1 MNLLLLVSDT
11 EESGMNLD
19 GKMRQNQQ
27 CSGDHDHDDSTHGI
41 SEEVEVHAPIAQH
54 SNGSPSELRLL
65 RRKLVA
71 SNNHIASLENELVE
85 MQELLAEALS
95 SKDHNSHQVSK
106 VEAGGVSEDE
116 ISKLPFDGG
125 VSEDELEQGS
135 GQTMPLK
142 GDPTQSRYRKRANR
156 DARSPLEATA
166 HRRLLPCHLEPL
178 KDTTRR
184 KLNPSSCASGIALL
198 SGQSASGI
206 EVSST
211 ASLNVHLN
219 NLTTSRNNDWGE
231 DTYTALRNGAAS
243 KNPFMDMLSKFA

>member
-1 MNLLLLVSDT
+1 MNLSQLVSDT
-11 EESGMNLD
+11 EESGMNSD
-19 GKMRQNQQ
+19 GEMRQNQQ
-27 CSGDHDHDDSTHGI
+27 CSGDRDHDDSTHGI
-41 SEEVEVHAPIAQH
+41 SEEVEVHASIAQH

-71 SNNHIASLENELVE
+71 SNNHIASLENELIE
-85 MQELLAEALS
+85 MKELLAEALS
-95 SKDHNSHQVSK
+95 SKDHNIHQVSK
-106 VEAGGVSEDE
+106 VEAGGVSED
-116 ISKLPFDGG
+116 D
-125 VSEDELEQGS
+125 LEQGN

-178 KDTTRR
+178 KGTTRR
-184 KLNPSSCASGIALL
+184 KLNPSSCASGIAFL

-219 NLTTSRNNDWGE
+219 NLTTSRNDDWEE
-231 DTYTALRNGAAS
+231 DTFTALRNGAAS
-243 KNPFMDMLSKFA
+243 ENPFMDMLSKFA